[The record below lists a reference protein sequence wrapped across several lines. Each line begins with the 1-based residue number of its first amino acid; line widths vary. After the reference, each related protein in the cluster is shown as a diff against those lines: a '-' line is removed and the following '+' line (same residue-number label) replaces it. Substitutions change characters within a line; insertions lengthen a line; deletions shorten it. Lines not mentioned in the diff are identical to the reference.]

1 MPEVFVSGAF
11 NDLRSRDVRFLQEAA
26 RLGNLTV
33 ILWSDD
39 NFRRLQGRLPEF
51 PALERRY
58 MLEALRYVR
67 RVVPAEL
74 PIVPDRLP
82 AKLGRPDVW
91 AVTETEDTPVKQNFC
106 AAQGI
111 RYQVIPNLQLDDFPL
126 APDPGEG
133 VAEKRV
139 IVSGCFDW
147 LHSGHIRF
155 FEQAAT
161 YGDLYVSVGND
172 ANIRTLKGQGHPS
185 LHQEERTYMVGSIRF
200 VWQAFIAAGSGWL
213 DVETEIERV
222 QPDIYLVNEDGDRP
236 EKRQLCAR
244 YGLQYVVLQ
253 RIPRDGLPGRQSTQ
267 LRGF

>member
-11 NDLRSRDVRFLQEAA
+11 NDLRSRDVRFLQEASCQ
-26 RLGNLTV
+26 GNLTV
-33 ILWSDD
+33 ILWSDN
-39 NFRRLQGRLPEF
+39 NFHRIQGRLPEF
-51 PALERRY
+51 PAIERRY

-67 RVVPAEL
+67 RVIPAEL
-74 PIVPDRLP
+74 PIDPDRLP
-82 AKLGRPDVW
+82 GKLGRPDIW
-91 AVTETEDTPVKQNFC
+91 AVTEAEDSPAKRSFC

-111 RYQVIPNLQLDDFPL
+111 RYQVIPGSQLDGFPL

-133 VAEKRV
+133 TSEKRV

-161 YGDLYVSVGND
+161 YGDLYVSVGNN
-172 ANIRTLKGQGHPS
+172 ANIRGLKGEGHP
-185 LHQEERTYMVGSIRF
+185 LLPQDERAYMVGSVRF

-213 DVETEIERV
+213 DVETSIERV

-236 EKRQLCAR
+236 EKRALCAR
-244 YGLQYVVLQ
+244 YGLQYLVLK